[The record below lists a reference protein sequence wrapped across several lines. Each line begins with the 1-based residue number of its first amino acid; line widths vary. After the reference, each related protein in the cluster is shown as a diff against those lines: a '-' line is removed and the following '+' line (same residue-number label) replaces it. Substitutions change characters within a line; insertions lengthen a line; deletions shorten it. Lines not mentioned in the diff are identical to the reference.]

1 MLRYLGVDAGGTS
14 TRAVLV
20 DQDGTC
26 LGIGRAGSGNP
37 VSSGTEFAAAQ
48 VLAAALQAVARAG
61 VRPEGVAGGVVAMAG
76 GRVRAEPGWLND
88 ACRAGGLPVTFR
100 LESDLHA
107 AFCSATPEG
116 DGYAMVAG
124 TGAIA
129 LRVRAHE
136 VDLVSDGIGWLL
148 GDDGSGFWIGQRVAR
163 AALAALDGRGP
174 ATALSP
180 ALLEQLGLEAD
191 PAGRIEGRTRSVQD
205 AIDVLYGQRP
215 VELASLAPLAFAA
228 PGDDVAEG
236 IVREAGERLATTL
249 RAVRTPE
256 LTGPLVLAGGV
267 LTRQPALAEQVH
279 TLSGGLDAPLLTDDG
294 LVGAASLALR
304 RNGVDTTGA
313 VFDRL
318 TSTITRAR
326 TAAE

>member
-37 VSSGTEFAAAQ
+37 VSSGTEFAATQ
-48 VLAAALQAVARAG
+48 VLAASLQAVAGAG
-61 VRPEGVAGGVVAMAG
+61 VPPEAVAGGVVAMAG

-88 ACRAGGLPVTFR
+88 TCRAGGLPVTFR

-116 DGYAMVAG
+116 EGYAMVAG

-174 ATALSP
+174 ATTLSS

-215 VELASLAPLAFAA
+215 VELAGLAPLAFAA
-228 PGDDVAEG
+228 PGDEVAES
-236 IVREAGERLATTL
+236 IVREAGEQLATTL
-249 RAVRTPE
+249 RAVRTPG

-279 TLSGGLDAPLLTDDG
+279 ALSGGLDAPLLTDDG

-304 RNGVDTTGA
+304 RNGVETTGP

-318 TSTITRAR
+318 TSTIARAR
-326 TAAE
+326 SSS

>member
-20 DQDGTC
+20 GQAGTC
-26 LGIGRAGSGNP
+26 LCIGRAGSGNP
-37 VSSGTEFAAAQ
+37 VSSGTECAATH
-48 VLAAALQAVARAG
+48 VLAASLPAVAGAG
-61 VRPEGVAGGVVAMAG
+61 VPPEAVPGGVVAMAG
-76 GRVRAEPGWLND
+76 GRWRAERGCADD

-116 DGYAMVAG
+116 EGYAMVAG

-148 GDDGSGFWIGQRVAR
+148 GDEGSGFWIGQRVAR

-174 ATALSP
+174 ATSLSS

-215 VELASLAPLAFAA
+215 VELAGLAPLAFAA
-228 PGDDVAEG
+228 PGDEVAES
-236 IVREAGERLATTL
+236 IVREAGEQLATTL
-249 RAVRTPE
+249 RAVRTPG

-279 TLSGGLDAPLLTDDG
+279 ALSGGLDAPLLTDDG

>member
-20 DQDGTC
+20 DDDGTC

-37 VSSGTEFAAAQ
+37 VSSGSEFAAAQ
-48 VLAAALQAVARAG
+48 VLAASLQAVARAG
-61 VRPEGVAGGVVAMAG
+61 VPPEAVAGGVVAMAG

-88 ACRAGGLPVTFR
+88 ACRAGGLP
-100 LESDLHA
+100 
-107 AFCSATPEG
+107 G
-116 DGYAMVAG
+116 
-124 TGAIA
+124 
-129 LRVRAHE
+129 HE
-136 VDLVSDGIGWLL
+136 VDLVSDGIGWVL

-174 ATALSP
+174 ATTLSS
-180 ALLEQLGLEAD
+180 ALLEQLGLETD

-215 VELASLAPLAFAA
+215 VELAGLAPLAFAA
-228 PGDDVAEG
+228 PGDEVAES
-236 IVREAGERLATTL
+236 IVREAGEQLATTL
-249 RAVRTPE
+249 RAVRTPG

-279 TLSGGLDAPLLTDDG
+279 ALSG
-294 LVGAASLALR
+294 
-304 RNGVDTTGA
+304 
-313 VFDRL
+313 
-318 TSTITRAR
+318 
-326 TAAE
+326 